1 MFLYIFWRVS
11 DVFVPLQQTNKLTD
25 MKKLLSTLLLALIT
39 IAGWAQKEVVWENPS
54 AFTGSGNIEFDITKM
69 ELKETETVMHFRV
82 KFIPNYWIRF
92 AKESFLKTPDGKE
105 YAVVSGKKTS
115 EAESD
120 VELDSLFWMPESGLA
135 DLVLHFKPVP
145 TDTKEIDF
153 IEGYDEGAFR
163 FFNICD
169 KKTKK
174 EPEWPA
180 EWKGVKYAQDE
191 KLPEAKIG
199 KGVAR
204 IKVKLLGY
212 KPGMGM
218 ELRVGGFRPLGEK
231 EYFDKSFP
239 LADDGTATA
248 EIPLRM
254 TREVSVGVSGVAG
267 GPLVI
272 APGQE
277 IALLMNIGEG
287 NNRPLAIKGFLAKT
301 NMDLNEAFVKLL
313 PKDAQ
318 VIRYEALSQCD
329 TPEKRLAWLKNEFD
343 KRIAEVKASDYT
355 TAAKDLLC
363 MEAEGNFVEWSRF
376 FGGNYT
382 NLMMTTGKARITSQ
396 KDYSNLLRANDSLLV
411 LSEAEKAY
419 SYQYLD
425 KPTSPCSDRFWTLPL
440 SQLDKDFS
448 TRAPWLNELQ
458 TVYHLFS
465 IDEKEWDGLMAQ
477 MKYEDCK
484 GIVTDYQKEQE
495 RLAQEL
501 AQKESIFF
509 KKFDDVKPEN
519 ILQTILD
526 RYKGKAV
533 LIDMWA
539 TWCGPC
545 RAGHKAMAPMKEQ
558 MKGQNVQFVYITS
571 PSSPMSTWQEM
582 IKEIDGDHYYLTPEQ
597 YSYIL
602 AKYESSGIPTYAV
615 YNTQG
620 EQTYKV
626 IGFPGNEEI
635 RKRLEEAM
643 K

>member
-1 MFLYIFWRVS
+1 
-11 DVFVPLQQTNKLTD
+11 

-180 EWKGVKYAQDE
+180 EWKGVKYAKDE

-287 NNRPLAIKGFLAKT
+287 NNRPLAMKGFLAKT

-318 VIRYEALSQCD
+318 VIRYEGLSQCD
-329 TPEKRLAWLKNEFD
+329 TPEKRLAWLKDEFD
-343 KRIAEVKASDYT
+343 KKIAEVKASDYT

-396 KDYSNLLRANDSLLV
+396 KEYRDLLKANDSLLV

-458 TVYHLFS
+458 TVYFMFS
-465 IDEKEWDGLMAQ
+465 TDEKEWDGLMAQ

-484 GIVTDYQKEQE
+484 NVVTDYQKEQE

-582 IKEIDGDHYYLTPEQ
+582 IKEIDGDHYYLTKEQ

>member
-1 MFLYIFWRVS
+1 
-11 DVFVPLQQTNKLTD
+11 

-287 NNRPLAIKGFLAKT
+287 SNRPLAMKGFLAKT
-301 NMDLNEAFVKLL
+301 NMDLNEEFVKLL

-318 VIRYEALSQCD
+318 VIRYEGLSQCD

-343 KRIAEVKASDYT
+343 KKIAEVKASDYT

-382 NLMMTTGKARITSQ
+382 NLMMTTGKARIASQ

-458 TVYHLFS
+458 TVYFMFS
-465 IDEKEWDGLMAQ
+465 TDEKEWDGLMAQ

-484 GIVTDYQKEQE
+484 NVVTDYQKEQE

-582 IKEIDGDHYYLTPEQ
+582 IKDIDGDHYYLTPEQ

>member
-1 MFLYIFWRVS
+1 
-11 DVFVPLQQTNKLTD
+11 

-287 NNRPLAIKGFLAKT
+287 SNRPLAMKGFLAKT
-301 NMDLNEAFVKLL
+301 NMDLNEEFVKLL

-343 KRIAEVKASDYT
+343 KKIAEVKASDYT

-363 MEAEGNFVEWSRF
+363 MEAEGEFVEWSRF

-396 KDYSNLLRANDSLLV
+396 KEYRDLLRANDSLLV

-458 TVYHLFS
+458 TVYFMFS
-465 IDEKEWDGLMAQ
+465 TDEKEWDGLMAQ

-484 GIVTDYQKEQE
+484 NVVTDYQKEQE

>member
-1 MFLYIFWRVS
+1 
-11 DVFVPLQQTNKLTD
+11 

-180 EWKGVKYAQDE
+180 EWKGVKYAKDE
-191 KLPEAKIG
+191 MLPEAKIG

-287 NNRPLAIKGFLAKT
+287 SNRPLAMKGFLAKT
-301 NMDLNEAFVKLL
+301 NMDLNEEFVKLL

-343 KRIAEVKASDYT
+343 KKIAEVKASDYT

-396 KDYSNLLRANDSLLV
+396 KEYRDLLKANDSLLV

-425 KPTSPCSDRFWTLPL
+425 NPTSPCSDRFWTLPL

-458 TVYHLFS
+458 TVYFMFS
-465 IDEKEWDGLMAQ
+465 TDEKEWDGLMAQ

-484 GIVTDYQKEQE
+484 NVVTDYQKEQE

-509 KKFDDVKPEN
+509 KKFDEVKPEN

-582 IKEIDGDHYYLTPEQ
+582 IKDIDGDHYYLTPEQ

>member
-1 MFLYIFWRVS
+1 
-11 DVFVPLQQTNKLTD
+11 

-105 YAVVSGKKTS
+105 YAVVSGKKTN

-120 VELDSLFWMPESGLA
+120 VELDSLFWMPESGQA

-169 KKTKK
+169 AKTKK

-204 IKVKLLGY
+204 IKVKLLDY

-277 IALLMNIGEG
+277 ISLLMNIGEG

-301 NMDLNEAFVKLL
+301 NMDLNEEFVKLL

-458 TVYHLFS
+458 TVYFMFS
-465 IDEKEWDGLMAQ
+465 TDEKEWDGLMAQ

-509 KKFDDVKPEN
+509 KKFDEVKPEN
-519 ILQTILD
+519 ILQAILD

-582 IKEIDGDHYYLTPEQ
+582 IKEIDGDHYYLTKEQ

-620 EQTYKV
+620 EQTYKS

>member
-1 MFLYIFWRVS
+1 
-11 DVFVPLQQTNKLTD
+11 
-25 MKKLLSTLLLALIT
+25 MKKLLSTLLLALTT

-180 EWKGVKYAQDE
+180 EWKGVKYAKDE

-277 IALLMNIGEG
+277 ISLLMNIGEG
-287 NNRPLAIKGFLAKT
+287 NNRPLAMKGFLAKT

-318 VIRYEALSQCD
+318 VIRYEGLSQCD

-343 KRIAEVKASDYT
+343 KKIAEVKASDYT

-363 MEAEGNFVEWSRF
+363 MEAEGEFVEWSRF

-382 NLMMTTGKARITSQ
+382 NLMMTTGKARIASQ

-458 TVYHLFS
+458 TVFFMFS
-465 IDEKEWDGLMAQ
+465 TDEKEWDGLMAQ

-582 IKEIDGDHYYLTPEQ
+582 IKDIDGDHYYLTPEQ

>member
-1 MFLYIFWRVS
+1 
-11 DVFVPLQQTNKLTD
+11 
-25 MKKLLSTLLLALIT
+25 MKKLLSTLLLALTT

-287 NNRPLAIKGFLAKT
+287 SNRPLAIKGFLAKT
-301 NMDLNEAFVKLL
+301 NMDLNEEFVKLL

-329 TPEKRLAWLKNEFD
+329 TPEKRLVWLMDEFD
-343 KRIAEVKASDYT
+343 KKIAEVKASDYT

-363 MEAEGNFVEWSRF
+363 MEAEGEFVEWSRF

-396 KDYSNLLRANDSLLV
+396 KEYRDLLKANDSLLV

-458 TVYHLFS
+458 TVFFMFS
-465 IDEKEWDGLMAQ
+465 TDEKEWDGLMAQ

-582 IKEIDGDHYYLTPEQ
+582 IKDIDGDHYYLTPEQ

-615 YNTQG
+615 YNTKG

>member
-1 MFLYIFWRVS
+1 
-11 DVFVPLQQTNKLTD
+11 

-287 NNRPLAIKGFLAKT
+287 SNRPLAIKGFLAKT
-301 NMDLNEAFVKLL
+301 NMDLNEEFVKLL

-343 KRIAEVKASDYT
+343 KKIAEVKASDYT

-363 MEAEGNFVEWSRF
+363 MEAEGEFVEWSRF

-382 NLMMTTGKARITSQ
+382 NLMMTTGKARIASQ

-458 TVYHLFS
+458 TVYFMFS
-465 IDEKEWDGLMAQ
+465 TDEKEWDGLMAQ

-582 IKEIDGDHYYLTPEQ
+582 IKDIDGDHYYLTPEQ

>member
-1 MFLYIFWRVS
+1 
-11 DVFVPLQQTNKLTD
+11 

-180 EWKGVKYAQDE
+180 EWKGVKYAKDE

-239 LADDGTATA
+239 LANDGTATA

-277 IALLMNIGEG
+277 ISLLMNIGEG
-287 NNRPLAIKGFLAKT
+287 NNRPLAMKGFLAKT

-318 VIRYEALSQCD
+318 VIRYKALSQCD
-329 TPEKRLAWLKNEFD
+329 TPEKRLAWLKDEFD
-343 KRIAEVKASDYT
+343 KKIAEVKASDYT

-382 NLMMTTGKARITSQ
+382 NLMMTTGKARIASQ
-396 KDYSNLLRANDSLLV
+396 KDYSNLLKANDSLLV

-458 TVYHLFS
+458 TVFFMFS
-465 IDEKEWDGLMAQ
+465 TDEKEWDGLMAQ

-484 GIVTDYQKEQE
+484 NVVTDHQKEQE
-495 RLAQEL
+495 RLAHEL

-509 KKFDDVKPEN
+509 KKFDDVKPES

-582 IKEIDGDHYYLTPEQ
+582 IKEIDGDHYYLTKEQ

-602 AKYESSGIPTYAV
+602 AKYESGGIPTYAV

>member
-1 MFLYIFWRVS
+1 
-11 DVFVPLQQTNKLTD
+11 

-105 YAVVSGKKTS
+105 YAVGSGKKTS

-329 TPEKRLAWLKNEFD
+329 TPEKLRGVVA
-343 KRIAEVKASDYT
+343 
-355 TAAKDLLC
+355 
-363 MEAEGNFVEWSRF
+363 
-376 FGGNYT
+376 
-382 NLMMTTGKARITSQ
+382 
-396 KDYSNLLRANDSLLV
+396 LLRRQLYESDDDDGQSEDHQPKGVQRPAQGERQPAGALRGGEGIQLSVSGQADIAVQRQVLDAAAEPAGQGLQHKGSL
-411 LSEAEKAY
+411 A
-419 SYQYLD
+419 Q
-425 KPTSPCSDRFWTLPL
+425 
-440 SQLDKDFS
+440 
-448 TRAPWLNELQ
+448 RAA
-458 TVYHLFS
+458 
-465 IDEKEWDGLMAQ
+465 DGLFYVQ
-477 MKYEDCK
+477 HRRE
-484 GIVTDYQKEQE
+484 GVGRTDGADE
-495 RLAQEL
+495 
-501 AQKESIFF
+501 
-509 KKFDDVKPEN
+509 V
-519 ILQTILD
+519 
-526 RYKGKAV
+526 
-533 LIDMWA
+533 
-539 TWCGPC
+539 
-545 RAGHKAMAPMKEQ
+545 
-558 MKGQNVQFVYITS
+558 
-571 PSSPMSTWQEM
+571 
-582 IKEIDGDHYYLTPEQ
+582 
-597 YSYIL
+597 
-602 AKYESSGIPTYAV
+602 
-615 YNTQG
+615 
-620 EQTYKV
+620 
-626 IGFPGNEEI
+626 
-635 RKRLEEAM
+635 
-643 K
+643 

>member
-1 MFLYIFWRVS
+1 
-11 DVFVPLQQTNKLTD
+11 

-343 KRIAEVKASDYT
+343 KKIAEVKASDYT

-382 NLMMTTGKARITSQ
+382 NLMMTTGKARIASQ

-458 TVYHLFS
+458 TVYFMFS
-465 IDEKEWDGLMAQ
+465 TDEKEWDGLMAQ

-519 ILQTILD
+519 ILQAILD

-582 IKEIDGDHYYLTPEQ
+582 IKDIDGDHYYLTPEQ

>member
-1 MFLYIFWRVS
+1 
-11 DVFVPLQQTNKLTD
+11 
-25 MKKLLSTLLLALIT
+25 MKKLLSTLLLALTT

-287 NNRPLAIKGFLAKT
+287 NNRPLAMKGFLAKT

-329 TPEKRLAWLKNEFD
+329 TPEKRLAWLKDEFD

-363 MEAEGNFVEWSRF
+363 MEAEGEFVEWSRF

-396 KDYSNLLRANDSLLV
+396 KEYSNLLRANDSLLV

-458 TVYHLFS
+458 TVFFMFS
-465 IDEKEWDGLMAQ
+465 TDEKEWDGLMAQ

-582 IKEIDGDHYYLTPEQ
+582 IKDIDGDHYYLTPEQ

-615 YNTQG
+615 YNTKG

>member
-1 MFLYIFWRVS
+1 
-11 DVFVPLQQTNKLTD
+11 

-287 NNRPLAIKGFLAKT
+287 SNRPLAIKGFLAKT
-301 NMDLNEAFVKLL
+301 NMDLNEEFVKLL

-329 TPEKRLAWLKNEFD
+329 TPEKRLAWLKDEFD
-343 KRIAEVKASDYT
+343 KKIAEVKASDYT

-363 MEAEGNFVEWSRF
+363 MEAEGEFVEWSRF

-382 NLMMTTGKARITSQ
+382 NLMMTTGKARIASQ

-458 TVYHLFS
+458 TVYFMFS
-465 IDEKEWDGLMAQ
+465 TDEKEWDGLMAQ

-509 KKFDDVKPEN
+509 KKFDDVKPES

-582 IKEIDGDHYYLTPEQ
+582 IKDIDGDHYYLTPEQ

>member
-1 MFLYIFWRVS
+1 
-11 DVFVPLQQTNKLTD
+11 

-287 NNRPLAIKGFLAKT
+287 SNRPLAMKGFLAKT
-301 NMDLNEAFVKLL
+301 NMDLNEEFVKLL

-318 VIRYEALSQCD
+318 VIRYEGLSQCD

-343 KRIAEVKASDYT
+343 KKIAEVKASDYT

-363 MEAEGNFVEWSRF
+363 MEAEGEFVEWSRF

-382 NLMMTTGKARITSQ
+382 NLMMTTGKARIASQ

-425 KPTSPCSDRFWTLPL
+425 NPTSPCSDRFWTLPL

-458 TVYHLFS
+458 TVYFMFS
-465 IDEKEWDGLMAQ
+465 TDEKEWDGLMAQ

-509 KKFDDVKPEN
+509 KKFDEVKPEN

>member
-1 MFLYIFWRVS
+1 
-11 DVFVPLQQTNKLTD
+11 
-25 MKKLLSTLLLALIT
+25 MKKLLSTLLLTLIT

-277 IALLMNIGEG
+277 ISLLMNIGEG
-287 NNRPLAIKGFLAKT
+287 NNRPLAMKGFLAKT

-318 VIRYEALSQCD
+318 VIRYEGLSQCD
-329 TPEKRLAWLKNEFD
+329 TPEKRLAWLKDEFD
-343 KRIAEVKASDYT
+343 KKIAEVKASDYT

-396 KDYSNLLRANDSLLV
+396 KEYSNLLKANDSLLV

-458 TVYHLFS
+458 TVFFMFS
-465 IDEKEWDGLMAQ
+465 TDEKEWDGLMAQ

-509 KKFDDVKPEN
+509 KKFDEVKPEN

-582 IKEIDGDHYYLTPEQ
+582 IKEIDGDHYYLTKEQ

-602 AKYESSGIPTYAV
+602 AKYESGGIPTYAV
-615 YNTQG
+615 YNTKG

>member
-1 MFLYIFWRVS
+1 
-11 DVFVPLQQTNKLTD
+11 

-301 NMDLNEAFVKLL
+301 NMDLNEEFVKLL

-343 KRIAEVKASDYT
+343 KKIAEVKASDYT

-363 MEAEGNFVEWSRF
+363 MEAEGEFVEWSRF

-396 KDYSNLLRANDSLLV
+396 KEYRDLLKANDSLLV

-484 GIVTDYQKEQE
+484 NVVTDYQKEQE

-582 IKEIDGDHYYLTPEQ
+582 IKEIDGDHYYLTKEQ

>member
-1 MFLYIFWRVS
+1 
-11 DVFVPLQQTNKLTD
+11 
-25 MKKLLSTLLLALIT
+25 MKKLLSTLLLALTT

-180 EWKGVKYAQDE
+180 EWKGVKYAKDE

-301 NMDLNEAFVKLL
+301 NMDLNEEFVKLL

-318 VIRYEALSQCD
+318 VIRYEGLSQCD
-329 TPEKRLAWLKNEFD
+329 TPEKRLAWLKDEFD
-343 KRIAEVKASDYT
+343 KRLAEVKASDYT

-363 MEAEGNFVEWSRF
+363 MEAEGEFVEWSRF

-396 KDYSNLLRANDSLLV
+396 KEYRDLLKANDSLLV

-458 TVYHLFS
+458 TVYFMFS
-465 IDEKEWDGLMAQ
+465 TDEKEWDGLMAQ

>member
-1 MFLYIFWRVS
+1 
-11 DVFVPLQQTNKLTD
+11 
-25 MKKLLSTLLLALIT
+25 MKKLLSTLLLALTT

-287 NNRPLAIKGFLAKT
+287 NNRPLAMKGFLAKT

-318 VIRYEALSQCD
+318 VIRYEGLSQCD
-329 TPEKRLAWLKNEFD
+329 TPEKRLAWLKDEFD

-363 MEAEGNFVEWSRF
+363 MEAEGEFVEWSRF

-396 KDYSNLLRANDSLLV
+396 KEYSNLLRANDSLLV

-458 TVYHLFS
+458 TVFFMFS
-465 IDEKEWDGLMAQ
+465 TDEKEWDGLMAQ

-582 IKEIDGDHYYLTPEQ
+582 IKDIDGDHYYLTPEQ

-615 YNTQG
+615 YNTKG

>member
-1 MFLYIFWRVS
+1 
-11 DVFVPLQQTNKLTD
+11 

-169 KKTKK
+169 AKTKK
-174 EPEWPA
+174 EPKWPA
-180 EWKGVKYAQDE
+180 EWKGVKYAKDE

-199 KGVAR
+199 KSVAR

-277 IALLMNIGEG
+277 IALLMNIGS
-287 NNRPLAIKGFLAKT
+287 NRPLAIKGFLAKT
-301 NMDLNEAFVKLL
+301 NMDLNEEFVKLL

-329 TPEKRLAWLKNEFD
+329 TPEKRLAWLKDEFD

-355 TAAKDLLC
+355 TATKDLLC

-396 KDYSNLLRANDSLLV
+396 KEYRDLLKANDSLLV

-458 TVYHLFS
+458 TVYFMFS
-465 IDEKEWDGLMAQ
+465 TDEKEWDGLMAQ

-582 IKEIDGDHYYLTPEQ
+582 IKDIDGDHYYLTPEQ

>member
-1 MFLYIFWRVS
+1 
-11 DVFVPLQQTNKLTD
+11 

-277 IALLMNIGEG
+277 ISLLMNIGEG

-301 NMDLNEAFVKLL
+301 NMDLNEEFVKLL

-343 KRIAEVKASDYT
+343 KKIAEVKASDYT

-363 MEAEGNFVEWSRF
+363 MEAEGEFVEWSRF

-396 KDYSNLLRANDSLLV
+396 KEYRDLLKANDSLLV

-458 TVYHLFS
+458 TVYFMFS
-465 IDEKEWDGLMAQ
+465 TDEKEWDGLMAQ
-477 MKYEDCK
+477 MKY
-484 GIVTDYQKEQE
+484 
-495 RLAQEL
+495 L

>member
-1 MFLYIFWRVS
+1 
-11 DVFVPLQQTNKLTD
+11 
-25 MKKLLSTLLLALIT
+25 MKKLLSTLLLALTT

-287 NNRPLAIKGFLAKT
+287 SNRPLAMKGFLAKT
-301 NMDLNEAFVKLL
+301 NMDLNEEFVKLL

-318 VIRYEALSQCD
+318 VIRYEGLSQCD

-343 KRIAEVKASDYT
+343 KKIAEVKASDYT
-355 TAAKDLLC
+355 TAAKVLLC
-363 MEAEGNFVEWSRF
+363 MEAEGEFVEWSRF

-382 NLMMTTGKARITSQ
+382 NLMMTTGKARIASQ

-458 TVYHLFS
+458 TVYFMFS
-465 IDEKEWDGLMAQ
+465 TDEKEWDGLMAQ

-509 KKFDDVKPEN
+509 KKFDEVKPEN

-582 IKEIDGDHYYLTPEQ
+582 IKDIDGDHYYLTPEQ

-615 YNTQG
+615 YNTKG
-620 EQTYKV
+620 EQTYKS

>member
-1 MFLYIFWRVS
+1 
-11 DVFVPLQQTNKLTD
+11 
-25 MKKLLSTLLLALIT
+25 MKKLLSTLLLALTT

-180 EWKGVKYAQDE
+180 EWKGVKYAKDE

-287 NNRPLAIKGFLAKT
+287 SNRLLAMKGFLAKT
-301 NMDLNEAFVKLL
+301 NMDLNEEFVKLL

-343 KRIAEVKASDYT
+343 KKIAEVKASDYT

-363 MEAEGNFVEWSRF
+363 MEAEGEFVEWSRF

-382 NLMMTTGKARITSQ
+382 NLMMTTGKARIASQ
-396 KDYSNLLRANDSLLV
+396 KEYRDLLRANDSLLV

-458 TVYHLFS
+458 TVYFMFS
-465 IDEKEWDGLMAQ
+465 TDEKEWDGLMAQ

-615 YNTQG
+615 YNTKG

>member
-1 MFLYIFWRVS
+1 MQV
-11 DVFVPLQQTNKLTD
+11 
-25 MKKLLSTLLLALIT
+25 
-39 IAGWAQKEVVWENPS
+39 
-54 AFTGSGNIEFDITKM
+54 
-69 ELKETETVMHFRV
+69 
-82 KFIPNYWIRF
+82 IR
-92 AKESFLKTPDGKE
+92 
-105 YAVVSGKKTS
+105 
-115 EAESD
+115 
-120 VELDSLFWMPESGLA
+120 
-135 DLVLHFKPVP
+135 
-145 TDTKEIDF
+145 
-153 IEGYDEGAFR
+153 
-163 FFNICD
+163 
-169 KKTKK
+169 
-174 EPEWPA
+174 PA
-180 EWKGVKYAQDE
+180 EWKGVKYAKDE

-277 IALLMNIGEG
+277 ISLLMNIGEG
-287 NNRPLAIKGFLAKT
+287 SNRPLAMKGFLAKT
-301 NMDLNEAFVKLL
+301 NMDLNEEFVKLL

-329 TPEKRLAWLKNEFD
+329 TPEKRLDWLKDEFD

-355 TAAKDLLC
+355 TATKDLLC

-382 NLMMTTGKARITSQ
+382 NLMMTTGNARIASQ

-425 KPTSPCSDRFWTLPL
+425 KPTSPCSDRSWTLPL

-458 TVYHLFS
+458 TVYFMFS
-465 IDEKEWDGLMAQ
+465 TDEKEWDGLMAQ

-509 KKFDDVKPEN
+509 KKFDEVKPEN

-582 IKEIDGDHYYLTPEQ
+582 IKEIDGDHYYLTKEQ

-602 AKYESSGIPTYAV
+602 AKYESGGIPTYAV
-615 YNTQG
+615 YNIKG

>member
-1 MFLYIFWRVS
+1 
-11 DVFVPLQQTNKLTD
+11 

-239 LADDGTATA
+239 LANDGTATA

-287 NNRPLAIKGFLAKT
+287 SNRPLAMKGFLAKT
-301 NMDLNEAFVKLL
+301 NMDLNEEFVKLL

-318 VIRYEALSQCD
+318 VIRYEGLSQCD

-343 KRIAEVKASDYT
+343 KKIAEVKASDYT

-382 NLMMTTGKARITSQ
+382 NLMMTTGKARIASQ

-458 TVYHLFS
+458 TVYFMFS
-465 IDEKEWDGLMAQ
+465 TDEKEWDGLMAQ

-484 GIVTDYQKEQE
+484 NVVTDYQKEQE

-582 IKEIDGDHYYLTPEQ
+582 IKDIDGDHYYLTPEQ

>member
-1 MFLYIFWRVS
+1 
-11 DVFVPLQQTNKLTD
+11 

-180 EWKGVKYAQDE
+180 EWKGVKYAKDE

-287 NNRPLAIKGFLAKT
+287 NNRPLAMKGFLAKT
-301 NMDLNEAFVKLL
+301 NMDLNEEFVKLL

-318 VIRYEALSQCD
+318 VIRYKALSQCD

-343 KRIAEVKASDYT
+343 KKIAEVKASDYT

-363 MEAEGNFVEWSRF
+363 MEAEGEFVEWSRF

-382 NLMMTTGKARITSQ
+382 NLMMTTGKARIASQ

-458 TVYHLFS
+458 TVFFMFS
-465 IDEKEWDGLMAQ
+465 TDEKEWDGLMAQ

-509 KKFDDVKPEN
+509 KKFDDVKPES

-582 IKEIDGDHYYLTPEQ
+582 IKDIDGDHYYLTPEQ

>member
-1 MFLYIFWRVS
+1 
-11 DVFVPLQQTNKLTD
+11 
-25 MKKLLSTLLLALIT
+25 MKKLLSTLLLALTT

-287 NNRPLAIKGFLAKT
+287 NNRPLAMKGFLAKT

-396 KDYSNLLRANDSLLV
+396 KEYRDLLKANDSLLV

-458 TVYHLFS
+458 TVFFMFS
-465 IDEKEWDGLMAQ
+465 TDEKEWDGLMAQ

-484 GIVTDYQKEQE
+484 NVVTDYQKEQE

-509 KKFDDVKPEN
+509 KKFDEVKPEN

-582 IKEIDGDHYYLTPEQ
+582 IKDIDGDHYYLTPEQ
-597 YSYIL
+597 YSYLL

>member
-1 MFLYIFWRVS
+1 
-11 DVFVPLQQTNKLTD
+11 

-180 EWKGVKYAQDE
+180 EWKGVKYAKDE

-287 NNRPLAIKGFLAKT
+287 SNRPLAMKGFLAKT

-318 VIRYEALSQCD
+318 VIRYKALSQCD
-329 TPEKRLAWLKNEFD
+329 TPEKRLAWLKDEFD
-343 KRIAEVKASDYT
+343 KKIAEVKASDYT

-396 KDYSNLLRANDSLLV
+396 KEYRDLLRANDSLLV

-458 TVYHLFS
+458 TVYFMFS
-465 IDEKEWDGLMAQ
+465 TDEKEWDGLMAQ

-484 GIVTDYQKEQE
+484 NVVTDYQKEQE

>member
-1 MFLYIFWRVS
+1 
-11 DVFVPLQQTNKLTD
+11 

-180 EWKGVKYAQDE
+180 EWKGVKYAKDE

-239 LADDGTATA
+239 LANDGTATA

-277 IALLMNIGEG
+277 ISLLMNIGEG
-287 NNRPLAIKGFLAKT
+287 NNRPLAMKGFLAKT
-301 NMDLNEAFVKLL
+301 NMDLNEEFVKLL

-318 VIRYEALSQCD
+318 VIRYKALSQCD

-382 NLMMTTGKARITSQ
+382 NLMMTTGKARIASQ
-396 KDYSNLLRANDSLLV
+396 KDYSNLLKANDSLLV

-458 TVYHLFS
+458 TVFFMFS
-465 IDEKEWDGLMAQ
+465 TDEKEWVGLMAQ

-582 IKEIDGDHYYLTPEQ
+582 IKDIDGDHYYLTPEQ

>member
-1 MFLYIFWRVS
+1 
-11 DVFVPLQQTNKLTD
+11 
-25 MKKLLSTLLLALIT
+25 MKKLLSTLLLALTT

-287 NNRPLAIKGFLAKT
+287 SNRPLAMKGFLAKT

-396 KDYSNLLRANDSLLV
+396 KEYRDLLKANDSLLV

-509 KKFDDVKPEN
+509 KKFDDVKPES

-582 IKEIDGDHYYLTPEQ
+582 IKEIDGDHYYLTKEQ

-602 AKYESSGIPTYAV
+602 AKYESGGIPTYAV
-615 YNTQG
+615 YNTEG

>member
-1 MFLYIFWRVS
+1 
-11 DVFVPLQQTNKLTD
+11 

-277 IALLMNIGEG
+277 ISLLMNIGEG

-301 NMDLNEAFVKLL
+301 NMDLNEEFVKLL

-396 KDYSNLLRANDSLLV
+396 KEYRDLLKANDSLLV

-458 TVYHLFS
+458 TVFFMFS
-465 IDEKEWDGLMAQ
+465 TDEKEWVGLMAQ

-582 IKEIDGDHYYLTPEQ
+582 IKDIDGDHYYLTPEQ

>member
-1 MFLYIFWRVS
+1 M
-11 DVFVPLQQTNKLTD
+11 NKKTIITMMLVLVALT
-25 MKKLLSTLLLALIT
+25 AR
-39 IAGWAQKEVVWENPS
+39 AQKEVVWENPS

-180 EWKGVKYAQDE
+180 EWKGVKYAKDE

-277 IALLMNIGEG
+277 ISLLMNIGS
-287 NNRPLAIKGFLAKT
+287 NRPLAIKGFLAKT

-329 TPEKRLAWLKNEFD
+329 TPEKRLAWLKDEFD
-343 KRIAEVKASDYT
+343 KKIAEVKASNYT

-382 NLMMTTGKARITSQ
+382 NLMMTTGNARIASQ

-458 TVYHLFS
+458 TVYFMFS
-465 IDEKEWDGLMAQ
+465 TDEKEWDGLMAQ

-545 RAGHKAMAPMKEQ
+545 RAGHKAMALMKEQ

>member
-1 MFLYIFWRVS
+1 
-11 DVFVPLQQTNKLTD
+11 
-25 MKKLLSTLLLALIT
+25 MKKLLSTLLLALTT

-301 NMDLNEAFVKLL
+301 NMDLNEEFVKLL

-329 TPEKRLAWLKNEFD
+329 TPEKRLAWLKDEFD
-343 KRIAEVKASDYT
+343 KKIAEVKASDYT

-396 KDYSNLLRANDSLLV
+396 KEYRDLLKANDSLLV

-458 TVYHLFS
+458 TVYHLFGT
-465 IDEKEWDGLMAQ
+465 DEKEWDGLMAQ

-509 KKFDDVKPEN
+509 KKFDEVKPEN

-582 IKEIDGDHYYLTPEQ
+582 IKEIDGDHYYLTKEQ

-602 AKYESSGIPTYAV
+602 AKYESGGIPTYAV

>member
-1 MFLYIFWRVS
+1 
-11 DVFVPLQQTNKLTD
+11 

-180 EWKGVKYAQDE
+180 EWKGVKYAKDE

-199 KGVAR
+199 KGLAR

-287 NNRPLAIKGFLAKT
+287 SNRPLAIKGFLAKT
-301 NMDLNEAFVKLL
+301 NMDLNEEFVKLL

-343 KRIAEVKASDYT
+343 KKIAEVKASDYT

-363 MEAEGNFVEWSRF
+363 MEAEGEFVEWSRF

-396 KDYSNLLRANDSLLV
+396 KEYRDLLRANDSLLV

-458 TVYHLFS
+458 TVYFMFS
-465 IDEKEWDGLMAQ
+465 TDEKEWDGLMAQ

-509 KKFDDVKPEN
+509 KKFDEVKPEN

-582 IKEIDGDHYYLTPEQ
+582 IKDIDGDHYYLTPEQ

>member
-1 MFLYIFWRVS
+1 
-11 DVFVPLQQTNKLTD
+11 
-25 MKKLLSTLLLALIT
+25 MKKLLSTLLLALTT

-105 YAVVSGKKTS
+105 YAVVSGKKTN

-120 VELDSLFWMPESGLA
+120 VELDSLFWMPESGQA

-169 KKTKK
+169 AKTKK

-277 IALLMNIGEG
+277 ISLLMNIGS
-287 NNRPLAIKGFLAKT
+287 NRPLAIKGFLAKT
-301 NMDLNEAFVKLL
+301 NMDLNEEFVKLL

-329 TPEKRLAWLKNEFD
+329 TPEKRLVWLMDEFD
-343 KRIAEVKASDYT
+343 KKIAEVKASNYT

-363 MEAEGNFVEWSRF
+363 MEAEGEFVEWSRF

-396 KDYSNLLRANDSLLV
+396 KDYSNLLKANDSLLV

-458 TVYHLFS
+458 TVYFMFS
-465 IDEKEWDGLMAQ
+465 TDEKEWDGLMAQ

-582 IKEIDGDHYYLTPEQ
+582 IKEIDGDHYYLTKEQ
-597 YSYIL
+597 YSYL
-602 AKYESSGIPTYAV
+602 LSKYESGGIPTYAV

-635 RKRLEEAM
+635 RKQLEEAM

>member
-1 MFLYIFWRVS
+1 
-11 DVFVPLQQTNKLTD
+11 

-180 EWKGVKYAQDE
+180 EWKGVKYAKDE

-301 NMDLNEAFVKLL
+301 NMDLNEEFVKLL

-329 TPEKRLAWLKNEFD
+329 TPEKRLAWLKDEFD
-343 KRIAEVKASDYT
+343 KKIAEVKASDYT

-363 MEAEGNFVEWSRF
+363 MEAEGEFVEWSRF

-396 KDYSNLLRANDSLLV
+396 KEYRDLLKANDSLLV

-458 TVYHLFS
+458 TVYFMFS
-465 IDEKEWDGLMAQ
+465 TDEKEWDGLMAQ

-582 IKEIDGDHYYLTPEQ
+582 IKDIDGDHYYLTPEQ

>member
-1 MFLYIFWRVS
+1 
-11 DVFVPLQQTNKLTD
+11 

-163 FFNICD
+163 IFNICD

-180 EWKGVKYAQDE
+180 EWKGVKYAKDE

-277 IALLMNIGEG
+277 ISLLMNIGEG
-287 NNRPLAIKGFLAKT
+287 SNRPLAIKGFLAKT
-301 NMDLNEAFVKLL
+301 NMDLNEEFVKLL

-329 TPEKRLAWLKNEFD
+329 TPEKRLAWLKDEFD
-343 KRIAEVKASDYT
+343 KKIAEVKASDYT

-382 NLMMTTGKARITSQ
+382 NLMMTTGKARIASQ

-425 KPTSPCSDRFWTLPL
+425 NPTSPCSDRFWTLPL

-458 TVYHLFS
+458 TVFFMFS
-465 IDEKEWDGLMAQ
+465 TDEKEWDGLMAQ

-582 IKEIDGDHYYLTPEQ
+582 IKDIDGDHYYLTPEQ

>member
-1 MFLYIFWRVS
+1 
-11 DVFVPLQQTNKLTD
+11 

-169 KKTKK
+169 AKTKK

-287 NNRPLAIKGFLAKT
+287 SNRPLAIKGFLAKT
-301 NMDLNEAFVKLL
+301 NMDLNEEFVKLL

-329 TPEKRLAWLKNEFD
+329 TPEKRLAWLKDEFD
-343 KRIAEVKASDYT
+343 KKIAEVKASDYT

-363 MEAEGNFVEWSRF
+363 MEAEGEFVEWSRF

-382 NLMMTTGKARITSQ
+382 NLMMTTGKARIASQ

-425 KPTSPCSDRFWTLPL
+425 NPTSPCSDRFWTLPL

-458 TVYHLFS
+458 TVYFMFS
-465 IDEKEWDGLMAQ
+465 TDEKEWDGLMAQ

-509 KKFDDVKPEN
+509 KKFDEVKPEN